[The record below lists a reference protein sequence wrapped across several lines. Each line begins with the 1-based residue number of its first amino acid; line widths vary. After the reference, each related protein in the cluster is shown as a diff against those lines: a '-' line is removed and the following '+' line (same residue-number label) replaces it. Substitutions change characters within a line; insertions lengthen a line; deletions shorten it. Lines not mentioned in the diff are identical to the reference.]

1 MNLKQLS
8 YFVTVVESGSI
19 SKAAKKLHMS
29 QPPLSRH
36 MHLLEEDLN
45 VKLFQRQTNSLKLT
59 QEGEELYKRAYD
71 LLELASKTEK
81 AILELN
87 KNEYKTLEIG
97 MVSSSI
103 NYLLDKPIYDYLNKN
118 KLKLSIHEGN
128 TYELLEQLNHHIIDL
143 AICRTPFS
151 YNLYEHK
158 KLCDEEMILV
168 SKSKLKNSY
177 SISDLDNAPMIIY
190 RRFKTIIQTLFNE
203 KNASLNIMIEVDDA
217 KSAILWA
224 NTNIG
229 IAIVPKSI
237 FKALNTNLYSARLN
251 EEALDTSLMV
261 ILRKNEK
268 EKEILDFKNFL

>member
-1 MNLKQLS
+1 MNLKQLA

-36 MHLLEEDLN
+36 MHLLEEDLK

-81 AILELN
+81 AVLELN

-158 KLCDEEMILV
+158 KLCDEEMVLV
-168 SKSKLKNSY
+168 SKSELKESY
-177 SISDLDNAPMIIY
+177 SILDLNNTPIILY
-190 RRFKTIIQTLFNE
+190 RRFKSIIQTIFNE
-203 KNASLNIMIEVDDA
+203 KNVSLNIIIEVDDA

-224 NTNIG
+224 KTGIG

-237 FKALNTNLYSARLN
+237 FEALNTNLHFAKLN
-251 EEALDTSLMV
+251 EVTLNTSLMV

>member
-36 MHLLEEDLN
+36 MHLLEGDLN

>member
-103 NYLLDKPIYDYLNKN
+103 NYLLDKSIYDYLNKN

>member
-237 FKALNTNLYSARLN
+237 FKALNTNLYSAHLN

>member
-36 MHLLEEDLN
+36 MHLLEEDLK
-45 VKLFQRQTNSLKLT
+45 VKLFQRETNSLKLT

-103 NYLLDKPIYDYLNKN
+103 NYLLDKPIYEYLNNN

-158 KLCDEEMILV
+158 KLCDEEMVLV
-168 SKSKLKNSY
+168 SKNKLKNSY
-177 SISDLDNAPMIIY
+177 SISDLDNAPIILY

-203 KNASLNIMIEVDDA
+203 KNASLNIIIEVDDA

-237 FKALNTNLYSARLN
+237 FEALNTNLYSARLN
-251 EEALDTSLMV
+251 EEALNTSLMV

>member
-45 VKLFQRQTNSLKLT
+45 VKLFQRQTNALKLT
-59 QEGEELYKRAYD
+59 KEGEELYKRAYD
-71 LLELASKTEK
+71 LLELATKTEK

-103 NYLLDKPIYDYLNKN
+103 NYLLNKPIYEYLNKN

-158 KLCDEEMILV
+158 KLIDEEMVLI
-168 SKSKLKNSY
+168 SKSKLKESY
-177 SISDLDNAPMIIY
+177 SITDLNNVPIILY
-190 RRFKTIIQTLFNE
+190 RRFKNIIQTLFNE
-203 KNASLNIMIEVDDA
+203 KNTSLNIIIEVDDA
-217 KSAILWA
+217 KTAILFA
-224 NTNIG
+224 KTGIG
-229 IAIVPKSI
+229 IAIAPKSI
-237 FKALNTNLYSARLN
+237 FEALNTNLYSARLN
-251 EEALDTSLMV
+251 EDALNTSLMV

-268 EKEILDFKNFL
+268 EKEILNFKNFL

>member
-36 MHLLEEDLN
+36 MHLLEDDLK

>member
-1 MNLKQLS
+1 MNLKQLA

-36 MHLLEEDLN
+36 MHLLEEDLK

-158 KLCDEEMILV
+158 KLCDEEMVLV
-168 SKSKLKNSY
+168 SKSELKESY
-177 SISDLDNAPMIIY
+177 SILDLNNTPIILY
-190 RRFKTIIQTLFNE
+190 RRFKSIIQTIFNE
-203 KNASLNIMIEVDDA
+203 KNVSLNIIIEVDDA

-224 NTNIG
+224 KTGIG

-237 FKALNTNLYSARLN
+237 FEALNTNLHFAKLN
-251 EEALDTSLMV
+251 EVTLNTSLMV